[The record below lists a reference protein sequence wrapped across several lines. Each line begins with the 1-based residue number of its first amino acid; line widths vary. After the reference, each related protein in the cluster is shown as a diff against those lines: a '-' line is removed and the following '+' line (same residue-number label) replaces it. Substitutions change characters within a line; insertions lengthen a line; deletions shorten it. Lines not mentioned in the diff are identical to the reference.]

1 MDVGLAWDQ
10 PADIWILQMKTS
22 KGRVKE
28 FDLIMEE

>member
-10 PADIWILQMKTS
+10 PVDIWRLQMKTS
-22 KGRVKE
+22 KGSVRE